1 MSKPQEGL
9 KLRVAPMLSN
19 LVVALEG
26 GIPEQVIVA
35 RKGGTCFEGSLRF
48 MRSTHGIVPH
58 DVVVDCVR

>member
-1 MSKPQEGL
+1 MSGAL
-9 KLRVAPMLSN
+9 
-19 LVVALEG
+19 ALEG

-48 MRSTHGIVPH
+48 MTSTHGIVPH